1 MKCMINLAKNNW
13 YSQQRQEFIKK
24 RYDDIYA
31 HELAHKNAAGALGGD
46 IVIEKDS
53 NGIPVGGHVSIKM
66 PVLDKKNPDKTIQH
80 ANTVIN
86 AAMAPSDPSSQ
97 DYKVAAEAR
106 SILNEANL
114 YKDKSK
120 SGKKLDIQA

>member
-1 MKCMINLAKNNW
+1 MKCMINLAKNNL

-31 HELAHKNAAGALGGD
+31 HELAHKNVAGAFGGD

>member
-1 MKCMINLAKNNW
+1 MINLAKNNL

-31 HELAHKNAAGALGGD
+31 HELAHKNAAGAFGGD